1 MVWVF
6 LGDYPRLSQ
15 RLLLTSSVSWEKLSQ
30 LSRVWEHLTRAG
42 PTTAVPWAH
51 KGPGTGHTSAL
62 TSSPFPNVSLSAPPH
77 LPSFTRTSCLPQ
89 DPCNVL
95 CSYHP
100 NFPLEASPPPAS
112 GEGKPLLKRASGPGA
127 VGALLDDA
135 EGSLLKVGSG
145 RGETPGEGL
154 LQSLHAPL
162 TVLR

>member
-30 LSRVWEHLTRAG
+30 LPRVWEHLTRAG

-51 KGPGTGHTSAL
+51 KGPGLGTPLHL
-62 TSSPFPNVSLSAPPH
+62 H
-77 LPSFTRTSCLPQ
+77 LPHFRTCR
-89 DPCNVL
+89 CR
-95 CSYHP
+95 HP
-100 NFPLEASPPPAS
+100 PLATLHSHRMPAS
-112 GEGKPLLKRASGPGA
+112 GPWQRAALPPPELSSRGQSSTSFWGGQTPSPKGSGPGA
-127 VGALLDDA
+127 IRALLDDA
-135 EGSLLKVGSG
+135 EGSLLKVGGG

-162 TVLR
+162 TVLC